1 MAFFNNH
8 TLALDALGT
17 SGFVVP
23 TEQRAAMDTS
33 LVIKKEEAGL
43 STLGFWGRVYTLTGK
58 DYLVAQGCNGIQ
70 TSDDR
75 INVDVKC
82 YYRFVSISRSDCW
95 ISLSILWFCS
105 LDGAKWLDLQPL
117 TDDAYDICKTIQGGF
132 KGDPSQRYKAL
143 VRVPPPPP
151 TPPAPPKAAA
161 PIEGENPDAPKVEE
175 VEKPA
180 EAEVTT
186 DNPEGQEEE
195 EEGEEGEEGAK
206 KKKKKK
212 DPNMKT
218 VEFGEVRSSKVV
230 LFSSDVLWISQL
242 DRLSALIRAVD
253 EECGVMPVNA
263 LVLNARKQLVPNTL
277 FSGNTIILK
286 SFSRFRQ
293 PRFSLA
299 GVKFPEKLDSYGH
312 LYQRYEDTLLSKDIT
327 GKRSSHV
334 FDLSQAQAGVLSPP
348 GSWSVQMTPITG
360 DVILRSLWWPGYS
373 FYYNASTKA
382 YGSLYFGMGDKNLDF
397 AFMVG

>member
-82 YYRFVSISRSDCW
+82 YY
-95 ISLSILWFCS
+95 S

-151 TPPAPPKAAA
+151 TPPAPP
-161 PIEGENPDAPKVEE
+161 I
-175 VEKPA
+175 
-180 EAEVTT
+180 
-186 DNPEGQEEE
+186 
-195 EEGEEGEEGAK
+195 
-206 KKKKKK
+206 
-212 DPNMKT
+212 
-218 VEFGEVRSSKVV
+218 V

-277 FSGNTIILK
+277 FSG
-286 SFSRFRQ
+286 
-293 PRFSLA
+293 
-299 GVKFPEKLDSYGH
+299 VKFPEKLDSYGH

-327 GKRSSHV
+327 
-334 FDLSQAQAGVLSPP
+334 

>member
-82 YYRFVSISRSDCW
+82 YY
-95 ISLSILWFCS
+95 S

-151 TPPAPPKAAA
+151 TPPAPPSKNSALAFAFASSTRKAAA

-218 VEFGEVRSSKVV
+218 VEFGE
-230 LFSSDVLWISQL
+230 L

-277 FSGNTIILK
+277 FSG
-286 SFSRFRQ
+286 
-293 PRFSLA
+293 
-299 GVKFPEKLDSYGH
+299 VKFPEKLDSYGH

-327 GKRSSHV
+327 
-334 FDLSQAQAGVLSPP
+334 